1 MENWVWKLR
10 QSPRGISDI
19 EVPQKCVFKLAASTF
34 DSGRSEWSKALSN
47 RIWRILKGSTSA
59 AQKILKSPQK
69 PQNLNVNL
77 RSNVHYSWHIWWIFS
92 VHSYLFW
99 NLPTWKHTTYIFHLL
114 PHENTCLWIFIF
126 QFCFLSMPHSS
137 CCACSMLQRTS
148 EALLLYAF
156 NTCEFSSF
164 SESGNISAVAPSIP
178 IYPHP
183 TPTL

>member
-19 EVPQKCVFKLAASTF
+19 EVPQKCVSKLAASTF

-59 AQKILKSPQK
+59 AQRILKSPQK

-77 RSNVHYSWHIWWIFS
+77 RSNVHYSWHILWIFS
-92 VHSYLFW
+92 VHSYLFEI
-99 NLPTWKHTTYIFHLL
+99 YLL
-114 PHENTCLWIFIF
+114 ENTQHIFFIYCRMKILAF
-126 QFCFLSMPHSS
+126 EFSSFNFAFCRCHIV
-137 CCACSMLQRTS
+137 AAVRSMLQRTS

-164 SESGNISAVAPSIP
+164 SESGNISAVAPTMP
-178 IYPHP
+178 IYPQP
-183 TPTL
+183 TPTH